1 MSAQVHVRERRK
13 KGMGERKVG
22 GDKPVEK
29 EKQGKEG
36 GKKNGDWR
44 GNGVGGRGKQEG
56 REEEWWAEAWRKRV
70 SALSPV
76 HLCCFTHP
84 IPPQDG

>member
-1 MSAQVHVRERRK
+1 
-13 KGMGERKVG
+13 MGERKG
-22 GDKPVEK
+22 GEK
-29 EKQGKEG
+29 NLWRKRSRGRKEVKKMGTGEGTG
-36 GKKNGDWR
+36 G
-44 GNGVGGRGKQEG
+44 GKQEG

-84 IPPQDG
+84 IPPPDG

>member
-1 MSAQVHVRERRK
+1 
-13 KGMGERKVG
+13 MGERKVG

-44 GNGVGGRGKQEG
+44 GNGVGGAGETRGEG
-56 REEEWWAEAWRKRV
+56 GRV
-70 SALSPV
+70 V
-76 HLCCFTHP
+76 
-84 IPPQDG
+84 G